1 MSDDAFL
8 KAGPHEESMI
18 QFKGVRMDSEC
29 EPKPRYP
36 KFWELDERGRERLER
51 HEMGIAEAQCFR
63 ARKSAKRCG
72 AFGKG
77 KNVP

>member
-51 HEMGIAEAQCFR
+51 YEMGIAEAQCWR
-63 ARKSAKRCG
+63 ARKFGKRTMS
-72 AFGKG
+72 FGKG
-77 KNVP
+77 LCFP